1 MVVTLERASLRK
13 NQVQGVRGQEHGE
26 QTPNQAEIDSKVA
39 ACWGPLGQQL
49 GHERWWRHMQ
59 RDDTR
64 QRRRDCSENPN
75 WRTDRLEEE
84 DRWTPRSQVVS
95 HGRRQKR
102 WTRQQLVERDI
113 DMCRRRTKAG

>member
-39 ACWGPLGQQL
+39 ACWGPLGHQL

-75 WRTDRLEEE
+75 WRTDRLEEG
-84 DRWTPRSQVVS
+84 DRWTDGHITAKVDGVKRTFVVTA
-95 HGRRQKR
+95 RNEEDDNLKVQ
-102 WTRQQLVERDI
+102 
-113 DMCRRRTKAG
+113 